1 MFEQIYSIE
10 WLSKKPRYTFL
21 LGLVY
26 SLLGI
31 VTALLL
37 FPENPSLASIAFT
50 TIAIV
55 PSLSRLL
62 QQEENEER
70 KFKKFSIRKVFT
82 SHHDMFQ
89 IYIFLF
95 FGILL
100 TYSFFSIMLP
110 DLAKQHLFSSQLG
123 IYQTFL
129 GGATDFQQNFGMLI
143 KNNLIVLIVFFAL
156 SFIYG
161 AGSVFLITWNASV
174 WGAIFGHIAHQAAA
188 TQGIHPFISFFTLF
202 IGVFP
207 HTFLEALREQILSKR
222 FRIIV
227 IDGLFLFG
235 LSCLIILIGAFVESF
250 VI

>member
-174 WGAIFGHIAHQAAA
+174 WGDRKS
-188 TQGIHPFISFFTLF
+188 T
-202 IGVFP
+202 
-207 HTFLEALREQILSKR
+207 R
-222 FRIIV
+222 
-227 IDGLFLFG
+227 
-235 LSCLIILIGAFVESF
+235 
-250 VI
+250 